1 MRVRVIRVNK
11 AKMRLIRGF
20 DGGSKQIAYWSGVCV
35 LGVGSNDDLIDED
48 RRTVDRKGPG
58 RSM

>member
-20 DGGSKQIAYWSGVCV
+20 DGGSKQIACWPGVCV
-35 LGVGSNDDLIDED
+35 LAVGSNDDLIDED